1 MIFDLDPQDPAF
13 TADKILKMVSFFVES
28 SDINDINYISEGFL
42 SRYAFKFEK
51 KKSGLFGKIGK
62 AVLTV
67 ALVAAAVA
75 AVVYTGGTA
84 LAAMPAVAGAL
95 GITVTATTVASIGTA
110 ALVAVGVATGAT
122 AVGMTA
128 TAIVQDWRYSVKRN
142 GERLKLDG
150 RNTKV
155 PSGYEIV
162 ELDKSRTLVQN
173 YLDRVI
179 IKDLD

>member
-1 MIFDLDPQDPAF
+1 M
-13 TADKILKMVSFFVES
+13 TVS
-28 SDINDINYISEGFL
+28 
-42 SRYAFKFEK
+42 
-51 KKSGLFGKIGK
+51 
-62 AVLTV
+62 
-67 ALVAAAVA
+67 LVAAAVA
-75 AVVYTGGTA
+75 AVVYTGGAA
-84 LAAMPAVAGAL
+84 LAAMPEVAGAL

-128 TAIVQDWRYSVKRN
+128 TTIVQDWRYSVKRN